1 VRLIVL
7 PGLDGTGILSDPL
20 CDQLARSFDVEA
32 VRYPNDLA
40 TYEDALQWLLP
51 RLPAGDYCVVAES
64 FSGPLAVMLAKERP
78 AGLKALILVASFAR
92 SPRPVPP
99 FFAAIL
105 YLLPIRSVALIRL
118 SRWLLVGK
126 WGTRSFPEDFVTVLR
141 PVPRRTLVRRL
152 RDVLRVRVTGALQSV
167 AVPRMLVAA
176 SADALVPARRTED
189 FRAAGWT
196 VVTVDGPHF
205 LNLTRPQEVANAI
218 KAFLAAKQ

>member
-1 VRLIVL
+1 MRLIVL
-7 PGLDGTGILSDPL
+7 PGLDGTGVLSDPL

-40 TYEDALQWLLP
+40 TYEDALRWLLP

-64 FSGPLAVMLAKERP
+64 FSGPLAVMLAKEQP

-92 SPRPVPP
+92 SPRRVPP
-99 FFAAIL
+99 FFAASL
-105 YLLPIRSVALIRL
+105 YLLPIRSAALIRL

-126 WGTRSFPEDFVTVLR
+126 WGTRSFPEDFVSVIR
-141 PVPRRTLVRRL
+141 PMPRRTLAGRL
-152 RDVLRVRVTGALQSV
+152 REVLRVNVVETLQDV
-167 AVPRMLVAA
+167 AVPGLLVAA
-176 SADALVPARRTED
+176 SADALVPSRRKGD

-196 VVTVDGPHF
+196 VRTVDGPHF

-218 KAFLAAKQ
+218 KAFLSANQ